1 MDENETSWLKNMR
14 RDELDDS
21 NMSAKAS
28 IVTVDGNQDR
38 LSFLTRDKM
47 DDFQQSTDDYRSI
60 QNEGKRSIAR
70 ILKNSLSLSNKHA
83 KLSMSYRMQSVL
95 DQSADSSMLDVM

>member
-1 MDENETSWLKNMR
+1 MR